1 MNDLI
6 SILVPIY
13 NVQDYLDK
21 CIHSLVCQ
29 SYKNIEILLIND
41 GSTDD
46 SEKICLAHA
55 KKDSRIKYIKKE
67 NGGIADARNVGL
79 ALAKGKYIAFVDA
92 DDYVKSEMIERMYAN
107 LLEYQADISEID
119 FCLEEEQGKQKKKRK
134 AMFCVFSREEAIATF
149 LSGSGIE
156 NIVCNKLYAYALI
169 KDIRFPINNRSLGED
184 MFFNLE
190 ALAKARR
197 VVVDTREYYY
207 HYVVRLNSLVNQK
220 FSMKHI
226 DLIKKM
232 EEDTFEVKT
241 EFKEAFEAKLIR
253 EKVKCLNKMYAEK
266 NLDAVFLPW
275 LKIYQK
281 DVKAYPFLKAKKYLS
296 KKHLLTL
303 YLMKISPK
311 LYTLLY
317 RKFQKQ

>member
-13 NVQDYLDK
+13 NVQAYLDK
-21 CIHSLVCQ
+21 CIHSLVNQ
-29 SYKNIEILLIND
+29 TYTNIEILLIND

-46 SEKICLAHA
+46 SEKICLAYA
-55 KKDSRIKYIKKE
+55 KKDSRIKYLKKE
-67 NGGIADARNVGL
+67 NGGLADARNFGL
-79 ALAKGKYIAFVDA
+79 AVAKGKYIAFVDA
-92 DDYVKSEMIERMYAN
+92 DDYVKSEMIERMYLN
-107 LLEYQADISEID
+107 LLEHKADLSEID
-119 FCLEEEQGKQKKKRK
+119 FCLEDELGKKKKKRK
-134 AMFCVFSREEAIATF
+134 PRFCVFSREEAIEAF

-156 NIVCNKLYAYALI
+156 NIVWNKLYAYALI

-184 MFFNLE
+184 IFFNLE

-226 DLIKKM
+226 GLIKKM
-232 EEDTFEVKT
+232 EEDTFTIKT

-253 EKVKCLNKMYAEK
+253 EKVKCLNKMYAAK

-275 LKIYQK
+275 LEKYQK
-281 DVKAYPFLKAKKYLS
+281 DVQAYPFFKARKYLS

-303 YLMKISPK
+303 YLMKLSPR